1 MTITAFT
8 QTARRE
14 LANRRNGGLEITLYW
29 HAGDDSISIDI
40 HQEATEETMSFPVP
54 ADQALDAFDH
64 PFAYLA
70 SRGDDL

>member
-8 QTARRE
+8 LTGRRE
-14 LANRRNGGLEITLYW
+14 LANRRNGGLEIILYW
-29 HAGDDSISIDI
+29 HANDNSISIDI
-40 HQEATEETMSFPVP
+40 HQESTEETMSFPVP

-70 SRGDDL
+70 SKGDDR